1 MFVRLFDLP
10 DMEAVVEMSR
20 YNMTSTRP
28 TLTFN
33 EERCR
38 ETLESAVAHA
48 SPTIYVVEDKREVI
62 GFLVAD
68 FFPHQAADGL
78 YAVQQVLFVKPE
90 KRGTRAATLLMRQLT
105 TWAERIGCNEI
116 IGGNDNEFN
125 SDRTAKFL
133 GHFGFYRVGHAMRRD
148 L

>member
-1 MFVRLFDLP
+1 MFVRLIDREDF
-10 DMEAVVEMSR
+10 EAVTEMSR
-20 YNMTSTRP
+20 HNMETTRA
-28 TLTFN
+28 TLTFS

-38 ETLESAVAHA
+38 ETLESSVAQT
-48 SPTIYVVEDKREVI
+48 SPTIYVCESKREVV
-62 GFLVAD
+62 GFVVMD

-78 YAVQQVLFVKPE
+78 YAVQQVLYVKPE
-90 KRGTRAATLLMRQLT
+90 KRGSRAATLLMRQLI
-105 TWAERIGCNEI
+105 TWAELIGCNEI

-125 SDRTAKFL
+125 SDQTAKFL